1 MKFEQHSLPFKQKQE
16 TWLASFGVF
25 AMRNY
30 LEAVLDLSYM
40 TTPHQSWPAL
50 PAVNL
55 QTG

>member
-1 MKFEQHSLPFKQKQE
+1 MKFEPHSLPFKQKQE
-16 TWLASFGVF
+16 TWLASFGVI

-30 LEAVLDLSYM
+30 LAAVLDLSYP
-40 TTPHQSWPAL
+40 TTPYQFQPDL